1 MDRETKISQLL
12 KTYTCRNPMNL
23 EENICYLLQR
33 LRVKSLHMVENYL
46 NMSDYFMGCAKS
58 LS

>member
-23 EENICYLLQR
+23 EENIGYLLQR
-33 LRVKSLHMVENYL
+33 LRVKSLHNRKLFKHV
-46 NMSDYFMGCAKS
+46 
-58 LS
+58 